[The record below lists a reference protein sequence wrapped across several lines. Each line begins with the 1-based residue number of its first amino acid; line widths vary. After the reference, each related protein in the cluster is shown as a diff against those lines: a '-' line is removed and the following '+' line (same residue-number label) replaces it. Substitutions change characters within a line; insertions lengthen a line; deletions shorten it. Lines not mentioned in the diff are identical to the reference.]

1 MNYETGGKAMN
12 LLIRKR
18 QIILGTLV
26 VALGAAVAVN
36 WHYTKPQVAAQ
47 GETTTVQQVQSADN
61 LGDALYV
68 NTTPTEA
75 SWFADA
81 KLERSVAH
89 DEAKE
94 VFAQVIESP
103 EASVDAIQNAS
114 DSLGELSAAIKL
126 EADLETLISAKTG
139 SESIVTVGE
148 QGVKVI
154 VEKGVLNDV
163 TVLQI
168 KEIILAN
175 SSFTA
180 ENITIIEAK

>member
-1 MNYETGGKAMN
+1 MN

-18 QIILGTLV
+18 QIILGALV

-36 WHYTKPQVAAQ
+36 WHYTKPQLEPS
-47 GETTTVQQVQSADN
+47 GEQDTTQQVQQAEN

-68 NTTPTEA
+68 NTSPTQQNT
-75 SWFADA
+75 WFADA
-81 KLERSVAH
+81 RLERSVAH

-103 EASVDAIQNAS
+103 EASVDAVQSAS
-114 DSLGELSAAIKL
+114 ASLDELSALIKL

-139 SESIVTVGE
+139 SESIVTAGDD
-148 QGVKVI
+148 GVKVI
-154 VEKGVLNDV
+154 VEKGILNDTAV
-163 TVLQI
+163 FQI
-168 KEIILAN
+168 KEVILAN
-175 SSFTA
+175 SSFSA